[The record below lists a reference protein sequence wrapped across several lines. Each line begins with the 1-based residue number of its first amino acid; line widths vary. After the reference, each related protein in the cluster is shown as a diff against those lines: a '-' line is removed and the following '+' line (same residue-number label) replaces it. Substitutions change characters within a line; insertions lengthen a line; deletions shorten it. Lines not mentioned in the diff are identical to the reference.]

1 MIIARTT
8 LLAACVASALLLAQP
23 AGAQA
28 ADPHAGHVI
37 PEPAPDPHAGHAMDE
52 PATTDI
58 SSGSAEPPPIPT
70 DHAADAVYGAE
81 AMAMGRHHLTHYH
94 GSQAFSMVTLDMAEA
109 KIRNGRN
116 TFEWNGEAWFGGDM
130 KRFIVRSEG
139 EVAFGGGVE
148 STEVQALYS
157 RAVGPYF
164 DVRAGLRYDFEPDP
178 SRVYATVGFEG
189 LAPGFIEVE
198 GALFLSDRGE
208 LMARLEAHSDQ
219 LITQKL
225 ILQPRAEVNL
235 AAQDSRDIGVGA
247 GLSDAEI
254 GLRLRYDIAREFAP
268 YVGVEYER
276 AFGKTR
282 DFPRDEGEKAG
293 GWSFLAG
300 IKIWF

>member
-1 MIIARTT
+1 VM
-8 LLAACVASALLLAQP
+8 P
-23 AGAQA
+23 
-28 ADPHAGHVI
+28 D
-37 PEPAPDPHAGHAMDE
+37 PAPDPHAGHAMDE

-58 SSGSAEPPPIPT
+58 PSGSAEPPPIPT
-70 DHAADAVYGAE
+70 DHAADVVYGAE

-94 GSQAFSMVTLDMAEA
+94 GGQAFSMVTLDMAEA

-116 TFEWNGEAWFGGDM
+116 TYEWNAEAWFGGDL
-130 KRFIVRSEG
+130 KRFIVKSEG
-139 EVAFGGGVE
+139 EGEFGGAIE
-148 STEVQALYS
+148 SAEVQALYS

-208 LMARLEAHSDQ
+208 LMARLESHYDQ
-219 LITQKL
+219 RITQKL
-225 ILQPRAEVNL
+225 ILQPRAEVNFS
-235 AAQDSRDIGVGA
+235 AQDSRDIGVGA
-247 GLSDAEI
+247 GLADAEI
-254 GLRLRYDIAREFAP
+254 GVRLRYDIAREFAP
-268 YVGVEYER
+268 YIGVEYER

-282 DFPRDEGEKAG
+282 DFLRDQGEKTG

-300 IKIWF
+300 IRVWF